1 MTPDPN
7 TVTATAAVATPGAP
21 AAIGPYS
28 QAIAAGG
35 FLFCSGQLP
44 MDPVTGDLIVDDIAA
59 ATHRVMDNIVAILD
73 AAGTD
78 LSRAVKATVYCTDL
92 ADYGA
97 INAVYATYFEGLTPP
112 ARVAIQVTAL
122 PKGAKVEIELVALL
136 R

>member
-1 MTPDPN
+1 MSLK
-7 TVTATAAVATPGAP
+7 AISTPGAP

-28 QAIAAGG
+28 QAIAANG

-44 MDPVTGDLIVDDIAA
+44 MDPESGELIVDDIAA
-59 ATHRVMDNIVAILD
+59 ATRRVMDNIVAILE

-92 ADYGA
+92 AEYA
-97 INAVYATYFEGLTPP
+97 TINSVYATYFDGLVPP
-112 ARVAIQVTAL
+112 ARVAVQVTAL

-136 R
+136 P

>member
-1 MTPDPN
+1 MSLK
-7 TVTATAAVATPGAP
+7 AISTPGAP

-28 QAIAAGG
+28 QAIAANG

-44 MDPVTGDLIVDDIAA
+44 MDPTTGELIVDDIAA
-59 ATHRVMDNIVAILD
+59 ATRRVMDNIVAILH

-92 ADYGA
+92 AEYA
-97 INAVYATYFEGLTPP
+97 TINSVYATYFDGLVPP
-112 ARVAIQVTAL
+112 ARVAVQVAAL

-136 R
+136 P

>member
-1 MTPDPN
+1 MTLEAIS
-7 TVTATAAVATPGAP
+7 TAGAS

-35 FLFCSGQLP
+35 FVFCSGQLP
-44 MDPVTGDLIVDDIAA
+44 MDPATGQLIPGGDIAA
-59 ATHRVMDNIVAILD
+59 DTRRVMDNIVAILT

-78 LSRAVKATVYCTDL
+78 LARAVKATVYCTDL
-92 ADYGA
+92 ADYAA
-97 INAVYATYFEGLTPP
+97 INAVYATYFEGLVPP
-112 ARVAIQVTAL
+112 ARVAVQVAAL

>member
-1 MTPDPN
+1 MTLD
-7 TVTATAAVATPGAP
+7 AIATPGAP

-44 MDPVTGDLIVDDIAA
+44 MDPVTGELILDDTAA
-59 ATHRVMDNIVAILD
+59 ATRRVMDNIVAILE

-92 ADYGA
+92 ADYAA
-97 INAVYATYFEGLTPP
+97 INAVYATYFEGRVPP
-112 ARVAIQVTAL
+112 ARVAVQVAAL

>member
-1 MTPDPN
+1 MTLEAIS
-7 TVTATAAVATPGAP
+7 TAGAP

-28 QAIAAGG
+28 QAVAAGG

-44 MDPVTGDLIVDDIAA
+44 MDPATGQLIPAGDIAA
-59 ATHRVMDNIVAILD
+59 DTRRAMDNLVAILT

-78 LSRAVKATVYCTDL
+78 LSRAVKVTIYCTDL
-92 ADYGA
+92 ADYVS
-97 INAVYATYFEGLTPP
+97 INAVYATYFEGLVPP
-112 ARVAIQVTAL
+112 ARAAVQVAAL

>member
-1 MTPDPN
+1 MTLDA
-7 TVTATAAVATPGAP
+7 TSAVTAVSTPGAP

-44 MDPVTGDLIVDDIAA
+44 LDPVTDELIVDDMAA
-59 ATHRVMDNIVAILD
+59 ATRRVMDNLVAILE

-78 LSRAVKATVYCTDL
+78 LSRAVKVTVYCTDL
-92 ADYGA
+92 ADYGT
-97 INAVYATYFEGLTPP
+97 INAAYATYFEGLVPP
-112 ARVAIQVTAL
+112 ARAAVQVAAL

>member
-1 MTPDPN
+1 MSLK
-7 TVTATAAVATPGAP
+7 AISTPGAP

-28 QAIAAGG
+28 QAIAANG

-44 MDPVTGDLIVDDIAA
+44 MDPTTGELIVDDIAA
-59 ATHRVMDNIVAILD
+59 ATRRVMDNIVAILH

-92 ADYGA
+92 AEYA
-97 INAVYATYFEGLTPP
+97 TINSVYATYFDGLVPP
-112 ARVAIQVTAL
+112 ARVAVQVAAL

>member
-1 MTPDPN
+1 MTLD
-7 TVTATAAVATPGAP
+7 AIATPGAP

-35 FLFCSGQLP
+35 FLFVSGQLP
-44 MDPVTGDLIVDDIAA
+44 MDPVTGELILDDTTA
-59 ATHRVMDNIVAILD
+59 ATHRVMDNLVAILE

-92 ADYGA
+92 ADYAA
-97 INAVYATYFEGLTPP
+97 INAVYATYFEGRVPP
-112 ARVAIQVTAL
+112 ARVAVQVAAL